1 MLYPPMADLLQK
13 INSRYM
19 LVNVIAK
26 RSRDIAEEALN
37 KSEPLDGKPVSIAVN
52 QLAEGDFT
60 AVTSAKF

>member
-1 MLYPPMADLLQK
+1 MLYPPMADLLKK

-37 KSEPLDGKPVSIAVN
+37 KNEPLDGKPVSIAVN

-60 AVTSAKF
+60 AVTNAKF